1 MSGLGRVPSFE
12 PDEEAKAMIESMFAE
27 KKKDVVTDNK
37 ETFDKEI
44 EEIDKPKTNITPG
57 KRHRVKIPD
66 PPKQTKEQEELAIKL
81 AKEEMDIIHEAFMEF
96 SEKTSDTVIYGYL
109 YQEILKLV
117 ESFEDVDVMIQ
128 DNFNED
134 DITGNGEP
142 YYEKMKQIRARILN
156 DVYGRYKEGK

>member
-27 KKKDVVTDNK
+27 KKEVKQEQPQD
-37 ETFDKEI
+37 
-44 EEIDKPKTNITPG
+44 DKPKTNITPG